1 MNERR
6 TASQDRSRAGQAAG
20 GQAWARGWAARAA
33 VGLAA
38 LAVVGGAGGCGKKE
52 SIVAVGD
59 GKKLSAEEIDAD
71 PVALLPG
78 GAVMVGRFEA
88 SAFLSSQVGPRV
100 MRTATRLVPLTPEMN
115 FEPKRDLKRIYGA
128 AYSMQGA
135 DFAFVAQGDFDPD
148 AIKKAADRGAVSALG
163 KPLQKTS
170 YGGNDLYLTGDVGFV
185 ALTKHSLLLGNPAGL
200 RRALD
205 RIRDGRIK
213 REVPDWASDVL
224 KTEGAELAVAGDTRG
239 QAMAQTVVQMLP
251 FLNQVEKVRLVGD
264 FKDPGMNFAGALS
277 YPDAASAQAGDA
289 QVKNIHSLTSMAQL
303 LSFGAFSNPFRTLQT
318 RVDSSDVQF
327 VAQIDGPAF
336 ASLFERGGQALPSSG
351 TSP

>member
-1 MNERR
+1 MNVSR
-6 TASQDRSRAGQAAG
+6 TAGPTSPGRA
-20 GQAWARGWAARAA
+20 ARAIARRAGWAAVAVALLGAA
-33 VGLAA
+33 S
-38 LAVVGGAGGCGKKE
+38 GCSKKE

-88 SAFLSSQVGPRV
+88 GAFLSSQVGPQV
-100 MRTATRLVPLTPEMN
+100 MRSATRLVPLTPEMN
-115 FEPKRDLKRIYGA
+115 FDPRRDLRRVYGA

-135 DFAFVAQGDFDPD
+135 DFALIVQGDFDPD

-185 ALTKHSLLLGNPAGL
+185 ALTRHSLLLGNPAGL

-224 KTEGAELAVAGDTRG
+224 KTEGAELALAGDTRG
-239 QAMAQTVVQMLP
+239 QAVATTLAQTLP
-251 FLNQVEKVRLVGD
+251 FLNQVEKVRLIGD

-289 QVKNIHSLTSMAQL
+289 QVKNIHSLASLAQM
-303 LSFGAFSNPFRTLQT
+303 LSFGTISNPFRALQT
-318 RVDSSDVQF
+318 KVEASDVQF

-336 ASLFERGGQALPSSG
+336 ASLVERGGQSLPSAG
-351 TSP
+351 GK